1 MLQYRVDHES
11 KEILGNDLWR
21 KPSDLQLPANSYVID
36 LGGNTGK
43 FAKQIKSE
51 TNTIVSIDIDRA
63 IMVGVDGVHLPGVTP
78 IQGNILYLPFRD
90 NSFDVVLARAIL
102 HHVPDNL
109 DLAFKEI
116 KRILKPNGQVLIEEP
131 GALNPIAYII
141 RKAFPTSSHE
151 ESERPFKPSVLK
163 EKTKMYFTINE
174 IEYHWLLSY
183 SLPHFISRL
192 PNKLKPIT
200 RKLLGMLVRMDNV
213 LLKYKTFQPFCG
225 YVFIKGI
232 TIKSN

>member
-1 MLQYRVDHES
+1 MLSYKVDKES
-11 KEILGNDLWR
+11 VGILGDALWK
-21 KPSDLQLPANSYVID
+21 KPLRLQLPANSYIID

-43 FAKQIKSE
+43 FAKQLKNE
-51 TNTIVSIDIDRA
+51 TNTIVSIDIDRS
-63 IMVGVDGVHLPGVTP
+63 IMVGADGMHLPGITP
-78 IQGNILYLPFRD
+78 IQGNILCLPFKD
-90 NSFDVVLARAIL
+90 NTFDVVLARAIL

-109 DLAFKEI
+109 DLALKEI
-116 KRILKPNGQVLIEEP
+116 KRILKSNGQVLIEEP

-151 ESERPFKPSVLK
+151 ESERPFNPSVLK

-192 PNKLKPIT
+192 PKKFKPIA

-225 YVFIKGI
+225 YLYIKG
-232 TIKSN
+232 NY

>member
-1 MLQYRVDHES
+1 MLSYKVDKES
-11 KEILGNDLWR
+11 VGILGDALWN
-21 KPSDLQLPANSYVID
+21 KPLGLQLPAHSHIID

-43 FAKQIKSE
+43 FAQQLKGE
-51 TNTIVSIDIDRA
+51 DRTIISLDIDET
-63 IMVGVDGVHLPGVTP
+63 IMMGADGKPLPGITP
-78 IQGNILYLPFRD
+78 VKGNILSIPFKD
-90 NSFDVVLARAIL
+90 NTFDVVLARAIL

-109 DLAFKEI
+109 DLALKEI
-116 KRILKPNGQVLIEEP
+116 KRILKSNGQVLIEEP
-131 GALNPIAYII
+131 GAQNPIAYII

-151 ESERPFKPSVLK
+151 EGERPFNPSVLK
-163 EKTKMYFTINE
+163 EKTEMYFTINE

-192 PNKLKPIT
+192 PKKLKPIA

-225 YVFIKGI
+225 YLYIKG
-232 TIKSN
+232 NY

>member
-1 MLQYRVDHES
+1 MLQYKVDKES
-11 KEILGNDLWR
+11 IGILGDELWK
-21 KPSDLQLPANSYVID
+21 KPLDLQLPADSYIID

-43 FAKQIKSE
+43 FAKQIKSK
-51 TNTIVSIDIDRA
+51 TNTIVSIDIERA
-63 IMVGVDGVHLPGVTP
+63 IMVGGDGKPLPGIEP
-78 IQGNILYLPFRD
+78 IQGNILYLPFKD
-90 NSFDVVLARAIL
+90 NTFDVVLARAIL

-116 KRILKPNGQVLIEEP
+116 YRILKPGGQVIVEEP

-141 RKAFPTSSHE
+141 RNAFPTSSHE

-163 EKTKMYFTINE
+163 EKTKMYFTITK

-192 PNKLKPIT
+192 PKKLKPIT

-213 LLKYKTFQPFCG
+213 LLKYKTFQPLCG
-225 YVFIKGI
+225 YLYIKG
-232 TIKSN
+232 KVNKE